1 MRYNYIKGDQ
11 QSLVQRAEF
20 IANAKGPT
28 LPPRTTEQSISYPTI
43 NYNRSSVD
51 EAPRFNYDNF
61 MKGLS
66 DKISGAAPNAN
77 AHIGADFQAY
87 LLREREGF
95 MKSVHEF
102 EKDTPLIQS
111 LAKLRTSNR
120 EVSPDLAMRSNG
132 PSSLHYMS
140 RGGLSDY

>member
-1 MRYNYIKGDQ
+1 M
-11 QSLVQRAEF
+11 SF
-20 IANAKGPT
+20 
-28 LPPRTTEQSISYPTI
+28 PTI
-43 NYNRSSVD
+43 NFNRNSTE

-66 DKISGAAPNAN
+66 DKISGAAPNSN

-120 EVSPDLAMRSNG
+120 EVSPDLIKSNG